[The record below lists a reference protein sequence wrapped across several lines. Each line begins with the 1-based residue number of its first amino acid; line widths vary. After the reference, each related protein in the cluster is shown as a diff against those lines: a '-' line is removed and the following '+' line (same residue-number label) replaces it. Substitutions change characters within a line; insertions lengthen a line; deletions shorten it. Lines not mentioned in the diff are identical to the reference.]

1 MAWAWV
7 LLLVEKKKSVLLYAF
22 EYAHSCLQK
31 KNLLNISESSL
42 ALWRTVLSNSL
53 RSDGLIV
60 FSSAEDRGA
69 LMRVFNNPSVVQ

>member
-1 MAWAWV
+1 MGLGTLAGG
-7 LLLVEKKKSVLLYAF
+7 KKKVFCSMRLNTHIHVYR
-22 EYAHSCLQK
+22 K
-31 KNLLNISESSL
+31 KIFLIFLKALL